1 MKGVVMSDQQDLE
14 TLLPKLK
21 AIPPSQVR
29 YPDMPVEQ
37 AAKEG
42 QVMAT
47 AAEEDAGAITA
58 IGVAPELIAGL
69 GVAVGAFRASQ
80 AKLTAAIG
88 EVKEAGR
95 QWMEE
100 EPKAAELRSELL
112 DALSYGLRNIPDAKK
127 ALKRIREGEGSL
139 DMIKDIQ
146 ALAELG
152 SMNQNE
158 LKKMNYDA
166 GQLSAAAEKGTYLS
180 KLFAR
185 AFIEKGSAG
194 AKDLR
199 DRAFTYMRR
208 IMSEIL
214 DAAEYAFRK
223 NPERLEYY
231 YSAYRARQK
240 SGSKTETP
248 VTPGPTTQPA
258 K

>member
-166 GQLSAAAEKGTYLS
+166 
-180 KLFAR
+180 
-185 AFIEKGSAG
+185 FIEKGSAG

-240 SGSKTETP
+240 SGPKTETP
-248 VTPGPTTQPA
+248 VTPAPATQPA